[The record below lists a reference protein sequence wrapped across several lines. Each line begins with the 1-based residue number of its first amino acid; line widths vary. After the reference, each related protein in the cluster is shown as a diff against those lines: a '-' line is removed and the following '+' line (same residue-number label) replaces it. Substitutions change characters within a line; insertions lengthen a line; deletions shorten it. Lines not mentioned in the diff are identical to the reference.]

1 LNSICTKG
9 LLSYY
14 KILQAYRKEI
24 ESHEPQRTSIND
36 STLQL
41 IDKELGNEL
50 LRHIMEQRDAL
61 NERWEALCIQLG
73 ISYKKAE
80 QTKYSLKLLEA
91 QLTQLNKWMSSVERQ
106 ITEISGELSCDI
118 DELSQQLVDLQVG
131 CK

>member
-1 LNSICTKG
+1 
-9 LLSYY
+9 
-14 KILQAYRKEI
+14 
-24 ESHEPQRTSIND
+24 
-36 STLQL
+36 
-41 IDKELGNEL
+41 
-50 LRHIMEQRDAL
+50 MEQRDGL

-106 ITEISGELSCDI
+106 ITEISGHVSCDI

-131 CK
+131 LTTELFIYMMTIFGWLIALPLR